1 MSKKDNFNQAFYEM
15 FGVGKEETGAAASTA
30 NAASAGESVTEKKN
44 RNASAVSAQRAAKT
58 YLASGTVVEGTITAK
73 GDIEIAGELKGNLVT
88 DGTATVRSDIKGNV
102 TAAGLFV
109 MDCVLEGDVVVS
121 GQVQISEKSRV
132 VGNIRAG
139 EISCAGT
146 VVGDLDVTGNVTL
159 EEKSRIEGNIVTKTM
174 TMVCGAKICGN
185 LQMKN
190 D

>member
-15 FGVGKEETGAAASTA
+15 FGVGKD
-30 NAASAGESVTEKKN
+30 NAGENAPAEKAAPVSEFVAEKKSKN
-44 RNASAVSAQRAAKT
+44 VSAAPAQRAAKT

-109 MDCVLEGDVVVS
+109 MDCMLEGDVVVS

-146 VVGDLDVTGNVTL
+146 VVGDLDVSGNVTL
-159 EEKSRIEGNIVTKTM
+159 EEKSRIEGNIVTKMM